1 MLPDGTLIDLAHRM
15 PTQAAGLASG
25 RKESSRTR
33 QRRAEQGLLRHQ
45 SAWLGA
51 LKAAAAL
58 PDDALPEPPR
68 RGDTPPPPRA
78 WAEREPA
85 AAERLTQ
92 VRADLSELSERLE
105 IPVENLMTPDVV
117 RRILWK
123 PPAEM
128 GDGSGDGD
136 TSGSG
141 YGSRHGDGDA
151 ADAVDRAAAE
161 LGARPWQR
169 QLVVPILLAALEAHP
184 S

>member
-1 MLPDGTLIDLAHRM
+1 
-15 PTQAAGLASG
+15 
-25 RKESSRTR
+25 
-33 QRRAEQGLLRHQ
+33 
-45 SAWLGA
+45 
-51 LKAAAAL
+51 
-58 PDDALPEPPR
+58 
-68 RGDTPPPPRA
+68 
-78 WAEREPA
+78 
-85 AAERLTQ
+85 
-92 VRADLSELSERLE
+92 
-105 IPVENLMTPDVV
+105 MTPDVV